1 MTTSSGMTRSKV
13 CIKCGV
19 DKLVDAYGN
28 DSRTDDGF
36 GRTCRECRGGKG
48 KRSGG
53 GKAVKAKTASSRVE
67 KQEVAPEPVTITAA
81 LEVPAGYGFRASIED
96 STLQLEQD
104 RVDDDGTVYTH
115 TISLSSAEAA
125 RIVDW
130 IADQVKAA

>member
-1 MTTSSGMTRSKV
+1 MSEQ
-13 CIKCGV
+13 CIRC
-19 DKLVDAYGN
+19 GN
-28 DSRTDDGF
+28 DKHR
-36 GRTCRECRGGKG
+36 GRCK
-48 KRSGG
+48 GG
-53 GKAVKAKTASSRVE
+53 GKAVTRQPKA
-67 KQEVAPEPVTITAA
+67 EVAPEPVTITAA

-130 IADQVKAA
+130 IAEQVTA